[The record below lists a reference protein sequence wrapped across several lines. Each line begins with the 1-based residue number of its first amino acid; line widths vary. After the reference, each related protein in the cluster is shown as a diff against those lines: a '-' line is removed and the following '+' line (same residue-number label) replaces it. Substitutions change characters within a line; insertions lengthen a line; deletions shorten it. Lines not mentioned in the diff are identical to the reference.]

1 MKNYVVAFLMLFAV
15 LASQA
20 QNDSIPKNNFG
31 KNEIKV
37 NALFLLLGTF
47 EGSYERNLSENSA
60 IGMSVLIP
68 FEREFIENDINY
80 YVSPYYRVFFGKKYA
95 AGFFL
100 EGFGMLNS
108 IRTSY
113 RYYIDS
119 GTYHDI
125 ESTTDFALGLG
136 LGGKW
141 FTKGGFV
148 FEING
153 GLGRNLFNAGND
165 NAVTFVGKLG
175 FNMGYRF

>member
-1 MKNYVVAFLMLFAV
+1 MV
-15 LASQA
+15 ASQA
-20 QNDSIPKNNFG
+20 QNDSDQVVNIE
-31 KNEIKV
+31 KNEIKL

-47 EGSYERNLSENSA
+47 EASYERNLSENSS

-68 FEREFIENDINY
+68 FAREYLDTDMDY
-80 YVSPYYRVFFGKKYA
+80 YASPYYRVFFGKKHA

-113 RYYIDS
+113 SYYPNS
-119 GTYHDI
+119 GTYGNF

-153 GLGRNLFNAGND
+153 GFGRNLFNATNED
-165 NAVTFVGKLG
+165 AVTFVGKLG
-175 FNMGYRF
+175 FNLGYRF